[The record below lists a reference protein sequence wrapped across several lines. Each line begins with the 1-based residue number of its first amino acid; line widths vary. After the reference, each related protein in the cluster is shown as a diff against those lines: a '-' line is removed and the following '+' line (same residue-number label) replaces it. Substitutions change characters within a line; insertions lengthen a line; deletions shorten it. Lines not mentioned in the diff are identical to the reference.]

1 MKETASPPAHPTL
14 RDIAERAGVSAM
26 TVSRAL
32 GRRAGIAAGTRD
44 RIAKIAAKLG
54 YRPDPEIAKLMHHVR
69 RRHRPRFQ
77 SVICGLTTRPRDTHE
92 LYTLAVIAGAR
103 SRAEELGYGFVV
115 MHVASDAAT
124 WPGLQRMLH
133 SRGVQGVLLLPQQTP
148 INLTSLCNWAEYS
161 VVAAT
166 TSVLAPVVN
175 RVTPDHFSNGLL
187 LCRELAARGY
197 RRLGYVT
204 SGEHDVRVQ
213 HVFDAAM
220 LWHGQREAV
229 SHVPP
234 LIMAEPTDEA
244 LVAWFRR
251 EKPDAVIGSNFDE
264 LEWIRRTLE
273 LRVRGRVGL
282 ACTTTVGAMMKDI
295 SGIDERPREV
305 GMAAVDLL
313 AGMVTTRVRGLPAAA
328 TSTVVTG
335 WWKEGRSTRR
345 AGGR

>member
-1 MKETASPPAHPTL
+1 
-14 RDIAERAGVSAM
+14 M

-32 GRRAGIAAGTRD
+32 GRRAGIATGTRD

-69 RRHRPRFQ
+69 SRHRPRFK
-77 SVICGLTTRPRDTHE
+77 SVICGLTTRPRDIQE
-92 LYTLAVIAGAR
+92 PYTLAVIAGAR
-103 SRAEELGYGFVV
+103 ARAEELGYGFMV
-115 MHVASDAAT
+115 MHVATDPTT
-124 WPGLQRMLH
+124 WPGLQRTLH
-133 SRGVQGVLLLPQQTP
+133 NRGVQGVLLLPQHRP
-148 INLTSLCNWAEYS
+148 IDLTGLCHWAEFS

-197 RRLGYVT
+197 RRIGYVT
-204 SGEHDVRVQ
+204 SGEHDVRVK

-220 LWHGQREAV
+220 LWHGRREAV
-229 SHVPP
+229 SHVAS
-234 LIMAEPTDEA
+234 LIMAEPTAEA

-251 EKPDAVIGSNFDE
+251 EKPDVVIGSNFEE
-264 LEWIRRTLE
+264 LEWIRRTLK
-273 LRVRGRVGL
+273 LSVRGQVGL
-282 ACTTTVGAMMKDI
+282 ACTTTVGSAMKEI
-295 SGIDERPREV
+295 SGINERPREV

-313 AGMVTTRVRGLPAAA
+313 AGMVTTRACGLPASA

-345 AGGR
+345 A